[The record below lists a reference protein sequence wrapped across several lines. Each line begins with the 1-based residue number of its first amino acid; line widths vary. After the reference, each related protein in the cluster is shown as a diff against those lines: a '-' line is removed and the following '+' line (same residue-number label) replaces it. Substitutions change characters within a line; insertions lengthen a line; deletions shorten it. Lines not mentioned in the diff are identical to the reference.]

1 MVLTI
6 TDDGSGF
13 DPLQATA
20 DDHFGLLTM
29 RERAAAIGAELDVA
43 SGPGRGTRV
52 TVHLAAPEE

>member
-1 MVLTI
+1 MEPTC
-6 TDDGSGF
+6 GF
-13 DPLQATA
+13 DGCLPIADLA
-20 DDHFGLLTM
+20 DDHLGLLTM